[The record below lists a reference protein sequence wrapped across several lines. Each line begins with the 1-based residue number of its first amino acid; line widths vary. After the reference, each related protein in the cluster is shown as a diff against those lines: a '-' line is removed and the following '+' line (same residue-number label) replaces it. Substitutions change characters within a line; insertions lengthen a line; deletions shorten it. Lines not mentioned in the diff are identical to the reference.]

1 MPLNSRVVGES
12 TRDFTHSVDAGWLT
26 GYAAGIGDNNPC
38 YMETK
43 QGSVLAH
50 PMFPVCLEWPVILN
64 SRQLPGYDTLSPQES
79 ARIVHAAHDLHL
91 YRPIAAGESYTTQAQ
106 VVSLEAIR
114 PGAAVVTRLDT
125 RNSLDELVCQTWH
138 TGIGRGVA
146 IEGEPGAIETPPA
159 LPDLAGA
166 KPQEPAFQIP
176 VVEGLSNT
184 YTETARIFSAIHTDP
199 EYAKA
204 AGLPDIILHGTATL
218 ALGVTALVNALADG
232 NPARVE
238 RIGGRFSGIVLMPND
253 LTLEVTSRADSTY
266 GFRMSEG
273 GGAEVFS
280 AGYITF
286 KTEPL
291 A

>member
-26 GYAAGIGDNNPC
+26 GYAAGIGDDNPC

-91 YRPIAAGESYTTQAQ
+91 YRPIDAGESYTTQAQ

-218 ALGVTALVNALADG
+218 ALGVTALVNAFAEGD
-232 NPARVE
+232 PARVE
-238 RIGGRFSGIVLMPND
+238 RIGGRFSGMVLMPND

-266 GFRMSEG
+266 GFRMLER

-286 KTEPL
+286 KPEPL